1 MNPNPAGPPAPPHQA
16 GDRIELLLSDLGE
29 DDTCFGR
36 LDSGIG
42 VFVKGLAAP
51 GDRVAARVKA
61 VQKRL
66 LHADLLDILQPGEPR
81 IAPPCPH
88 FGDCGGC
95 KWQQIPYEEELRLKT
110 RRVRDALAHIAR
122 IPDPPLQPILHG
134 DEPYASRN
142 KLQFDFTRAAD
153 GTLRPGFHRHGS
165 FTEIVPLTTCLH
177 ASERLRR
184 LFDSCRRFFATRS
197 EPVYDAAA
205 ETGLLRR
212 LTLRES
218 AHEQRCLVDL
228 ATSAPENQLAAA
240 LAQHVKAGCPGIPVA
255 VSQTIRPPNDP
266 SKTVP
271 FSGDPVL
278 VESVAGF
285 DFAVP
290 PDGFFQ
296 VNTPMAG
303 KLVAQALAYA
313 SPGPADLVLDLY
325 CGVGLFSLP
334 LARQVRKLAGFE
346 SHVGAIQSATENARR
361 NRVANTVF
369 FTSDLSRP
377 DAVHAMTR
385 MAGFTPTLVLLDPP
399 RSGLS
404 KPLLEWLCQ
413 TRPARLVYVSCNP
426 GSLARDLGRLIT
438 RGGYALTSCTP
449 ADLFPRTNHVESVSL
464 LVKQT

>member
-1 MNPNPAGPPAPPHQA
+1 MTPSLDPIPAPAHQP

-66 LHADLLDILQPGEPR
+66 LHADLLDLLQPGEPR
-81 IAPPCPH
+81 VTPPCPH

-122 IPDPPLQPILHG
+122 IPEPPLRPILHG
-134 DEPYASRN
+134 DDPYGSRN
-142 KLQFDFTRAAD
+142 KLQFDFTRMPD
-153 GTLRPGFHRHGS
+153 GTLRAGFHRHGS
-165 FTEIVPLTTCLH
+165 FDAIVPLTTCLH
-177 ASERLRR
+177 ASPALRQ
-184 LFDSCRRFFATRS
+184 LFQSCQRFFATRR
-197 EPVYDAAA
+197 EPVYDAAR

-218 AHEQRCLVDL
+218 AFQGRLLVDL
-228 ATSAPENQLAAA
+228 ATSAREDTLAVA
-240 LAQHVKAGCPGIPVA
+240 LAQHVKADNPGLAISISLTV
-255 VSQTIRPPNDP
+255 RPPNDRP
-266 SKTVP
+266 KTLP

-278 VESVAGF
+278 VEQVCGLE
-285 DFAVP
+285 FAIP

-296 VNTPMAG
+296 VNTAMAEQ
-303 KLVAQALAYA
+303 LVTRALEEAA
-313 SPGPADLVLDLY
+313 PTDHDLVFDLY

-334 LARQVRKLAGFE
+334 LAKKSRKLAGFE
-346 SHVGAIQSATENARR
+346 SHFGAIQSAQANARR
-361 NRVANTVF
+361 NRVGNALFATA
-369 FTSDLSRP
+369 DLSRP
-377 DAVHAMTR
+377 DAVQGLTR
-385 MAGFTPTLVLLDPP
+385 TAGFTPNLVLADPP
-399 RSGLS
+399 RTGLS
-404 KPLLEWLCQ
+404 KPLLDWLCH
-413 TRPARLVYVSCNP
+413 THPERLVYVSCNP
-426 GSLARDLGRLIT
+426 GSLARDLSQLLT
-438 RGGYALTSCTP
+438 RGGYQLTSCTP

-464 LVKQT
+464 LVHRP